1 VTVTYIPIGCQK
13 CLGTGYAGRR
23 AFFELLS
30 ATEALRQAISHNPNI
45 KDITA
50 ALAET
55 PFQKLSHAGYAMVA
69 EGAVPF
75 DEVEKAVGR

>member
-1 VTVTYIPIGCQK
+1 MRAACSGVIGR

-23 AFFELLS
+23 AFFELLV
-30 ATEALRQAISHNPNI
+30 ATESLRDAISRSPTS
-45 KDITA
+45 KEVSA

-55 PFQKLSHAGYAMVA
+55 PFRRLSQAGFQLVA
-69 EGAVPF
+69 EGVVPY